1 MRGVLNELRDMI
13 HRREGKVYYRGRKW
27 PVETQRHKQISSTKS
42 SNEYQEI
49 RLVRKSR
56 SLEGHNKT
64 LDFIQKA
71 LASLKILESG
81 DMIKYRKS
89 Y

>member
-1 MRGVLNELRDMI
+1 MQNNLYVWRCTVSGVLNELRDMI

-27 PVETQRHKQISSTKS
+27 PVETQRHKQISSRKS

-56 SLEGHNKT
+56 RLEGHNKT
-64 LDFIQKA
+64 FGFHTEGI
-71 LASLKILESG
+71 SI
-81 DMIKYRKS
+81 
-89 Y
+89 